1 MLTFS
6 VLQFFVDYID
16 ENIDRQKLFM
26 VISIIMFVWNDIT
39 KNELFCFSH
48 EGIGGMIPAT
58 IEPITVAKMYA
69 HQLVANG
76 VTHKPPC
83 GAGTPIFIQ
92 PTIAPL
98 TA

>member
-1 MLTFS
+1 
-6 VLQFFVDYID
+6 
-16 ENIDRQKLFM
+16 
-26 VISIIMFVWNDIT
+26 
-39 KNELFCFSH
+39 
-48 EGIGGMIPAT
+48 MIPAT

-92 PTIAPL
+92 PTIAPP
-98 TA
+98 TAEPTIHDGITCNGSAVANGIAPSVMNENPRTQLVTPA